1 MSNGPLQGPPV
12 PPDKR
17 RALGKGLAALLPPR
31 PAPPPPAAALAAVIE
46 PAQVLRP
53 NVLNIGLGV
62 INPTQPRTIFQPE
75 KLEELA
81 QSIRANGIIQPLIVR
96 QHNGAYEL
104 IAGERRLRAA
114 KIAGMT
120 EVPVVIQD
128 LAEDRILEVA
138 LIENIQREDLN
149 AIELAIAYDRL
160 NRELSLT
167 HEEIGRRTG
176 KDRTT
181 ITNFLRLLRLPAAI
195 QDMLSEAKISMGHAR
210 CILALR
216 TDELQRS
223 VADKVVAQGLSVR
236 ATEALVQSL
245 TEPAPS
251 KHEKILIIDPNVR
264 AAEEEVQRV
273 LGTRV
278 RIIAKNEKRG
288 RIEIEYYSP
297 EELDRIY
304 QQLVG
309 EN

>member
-31 PAPPPPAAALAAVIE
+31 PAAPPPAAAPAAVIE
-46 PAQVLRP
+46 PAPVLRP
-53 NVLNIGLGV
+53 NVLNIGL
-62 INPTQPRTIFQPE
+62 ITANPTQPRTIFQPE

-176 KDRTT
+176 TR
-181 ITNFLRLLRLPAAI
+181 
-195 QDMLSEAKISMGHAR
+195 
-210 CILALR
+210 
-216 TDELQRS
+216 
-223 VADKVVAQGLSVR
+223 
-236 ATEALVQSL
+236 
-245 TEPAPS
+245 
-251 KHEKILIIDPNVR
+251 
-264 AAEEEVQRV
+264 RV
-273 LGTRV
+273 
-278 RIIAKNEKRG
+278 N
-288 RIEIEYYSP
+288 
-297 EELDRIY
+297 
-304 QQLVG
+304 
-309 EN
+309 